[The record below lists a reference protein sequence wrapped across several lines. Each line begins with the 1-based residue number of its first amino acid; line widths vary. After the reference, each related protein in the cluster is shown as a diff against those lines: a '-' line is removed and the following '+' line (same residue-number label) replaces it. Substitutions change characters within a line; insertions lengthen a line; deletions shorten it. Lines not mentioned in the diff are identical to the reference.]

1 MSFIGTSAFGLRM
14 PIIKE
19 GDDVVDII
27 MSFNNFFTNNFLQY
41 TKQAV
46 YLYQLIEKV
55 ILDFQKKN
63 EYII

>member
-27 MSFNNFFTNNFLQY
+27 TSSLGEAY
-41 TKQAV
+41 DKEE
-46 YLYQLIEKV
+46 YQPKENDI
-55 ILDFQKKN
+55 N
-63 EYII
+63 CRGMANG

>member
-27 MSFNNFFTNNFLQY
+27 TSSLGEAY
-41 TKQAV
+41 DKG
-46 YLYQLIEKV
+46 
-55 ILDFQKKN
+55 
-63 EYII
+63 EYKPKENDIIYKRRCRISSKAIS